1 MTMTNAA
8 SHPVD
13 TTAASASRA
22 LDSDQSIATDRG
34 QLSSAAKAMMLL
46 DVFHGGPP
54 SLGVTEI
61 ARDAGL
67 PKSTAFRLLNVL
79 TDHGFVAR
87 NGSRYCL
94 GFRMFEL
101 GSHTA
106 YSRPRSIRAV
116 ATPVLCDLYAKFR
129 STVHLGVLDGD
140 EVLYLEKLHGPD
152 QMNTPSHVGSRLP
165 ASLTA
170 VGKVLLAFANPDDI
184 TKLLESELPRRTQ
197 YSITD
202 RTVLADGLAAIRRDG
217 YGVDHEESTLG
228 IVCYA
233 APIRVGQRV
242 VAAVSL
248 CTPASASMS
257 SGQRMSNAVRHA
269 ADEIGRALPRS
280 LERLTAAA

>member
-1 MTMTNAA
+1 MTTAKLV
-8 SHPVD
+8 SLPLPVD
-13 TTAASASRA
+13 AADDPSVQGGDDPTAA
-22 LDSDQSIATDRG
+22 DRS
-34 QLSSAAKAMMLL
+34 QLSSAAKAMLLL

-79 TDHGFVAR
+79 TEHGFVVR
-87 NGSRYCL
+87 NGSRYSL
-94 GFRMFEL
+94 GFRLFEL

-106 YSRPRSIRAV
+106 CSRPRSIRDI

-129 STVHLGVLDGD
+129 STVHLGVLDGH

-152 QMNTPSHVGSRLP
+152 QVKTPSHVGSKLP

-170 VGKVLLAFANPDDI
+170 IGKSLLAHAHPDELQAALDH
-184 TKLLESELPRRTQ
+184 ELPRRTQ

-202 RTVLADGLAAIRRDG
+202 RTVLVDELETIRRIG
-217 YGVDHEESTLG
+217 YSVDHEESTLG

-242 VAAVSL
+242 VASISI
-248 CTPASASMS
+248 CTTAAASMS
-257 SGQRMSNAVRHA
+257 SGQQLITAVRHA

-280 LERLTAAA
+280 MGKPAA